1 MSSGHVKALLTG
13 RGRGISTRA
22 STERPLRQDAA
33 ARTGGERRG
42 GGTGGRRQE
51 GVNRIK
57 GKDKHI
63 TASPV
68 AASGI
73 MNSLITAEGCNSS
86 MKSAAN

>member
-1 MSSGHVKALLTG
+1 MPPVCAGAEG
-13 RGRGISTRA
+13 RW
-22 STERPLRQDAA
+22 
-33 ARTGGERRG
+33 GGAK
-42 GGTGGRRQE
+42 E

-73 MNSLITAEGCNSS
+73 MNSLITAEGVIHL
-86 MKSAAN
+86 